1 MVFPHHIFT
10 NIPLL
15 VYLNLI
21 YSEKK
26 IFKLPQTMLYLFD
39 IVNPKTKKLTEKI
52 KKCHKQCHIGKRIKV
67 THESR
72 WHIGKYW
79 MFAVYHLSLKIMITL
94 LTFLYWNQAWRGL
107 LIQSNYWHYS
117 FKRAFHKKNHQTNR
131 LIQDLCI

>member
-15 VYLNLI
+15 VYLYLI

-26 IFKLPQTMLYLFD
+26 FFKLPQTMLYLFD
-39 IVNPKTKKLTEKI
+39 IVNPKTKKLTEKMP
-52 KKCHKQCHIGKRIKV
+52 QTMPYWKRIKV
-67 THESR
+67 THESW

>member
-15 VYLNLI
+15 VYPI
-21 YSEKK
+21 YSGKNFKNATNNAIFIWYCKAKIVKTKMTEKNLK
-26 IFKLPQTMLYLFD
+26 MPQTMPYW
-39 IVNPKTKKLTEKI
+39 
-52 KKCHKQCHIGKRIKV
+52 KRIKV
-67 THESR
+67 THESQ

-107 LIQSNYWHYS
+107 LIQSNYWHFS